1 MRTIWIAALVVL
13 VDQAAKIVVVNT
25 MYRGQSIP
33 VIGDWFRLT
42 FTENPGM
49 AFGIE
54 LGHPAL
60 VTFFSIAATGLIIYY
75 LTQIG
80 HAHAPYRLSLT
91 LVLGGAIGNIIDRV
105 LYGWILYGEPL
116 FLGRVV
122 DFIHFNVWRGRI
134 PDVVPFIGGHY
145 TALFPIWNVA
155 DMAIVVGVI
164 GIIATQGRYHR
175 RLAEIAARSEAGEP
189 GPDQGI
195 PADRTAPIPVDGE
208 ATGPDASVAITPLR
222 DTI

>member
-1 MRTIWIAALVVL
+1 MRTIWLAALVVV
-13 VDQAAKIVVVNT
+13 VDQAAKITVVNT

-33 VIGDWFRLT
+33 VFGDWFRLT

-54 LGHPAL
+54 LGHPSL
-60 VTFFSIAATGLIIYY
+60 VTIFSIAATALIVYY
-75 LTQIG
+75 MTQVG
-80 HAHAPYRLSLT
+80 RTYAPYRLSLT

-105 LYGWILYGEPL
+105 LYGYILYGEPL

-134 PDVVPFIGGHY
+134 PDAVPFIGGHY

-164 GIIATQGRYHR
+164 GIIAFQGRYHR
-175 RLAEIAARSEAGEP
+175 RLEELHAAS
-189 GPDQGI
+189 
-195 PADRTAPIPVDGE
+195 
-208 ATGPDASVAITPLR
+208 PDAETGLPGDLQGDGQDAGKQLADTPVQ
-222 DTI
+222 DA